1 MKKLTQ
7 LLRRRLVVVH
17 ADRVEEVEGGYVEEG
32 QVQNV
37 DEEVAEEDREDDPD
51 QVTLMT
57 TAKTMKLAKKM
68 SMSKVDARRCREEG
82 MDLVVERCEEEVVQK
97 MVMMCRCGGVM
108 SLLVGRGAGTVAL
121 LPC

>member
-1 MKKLTQ
+1 M
-7 LLRRRLVVVH
+7 
-17 ADRVEEVEGGYVEEG
+17 
-32 QVQNV
+32 QNV

>member
-1 MKKLTQ
+1 
-7 LLRRRLVVVH
+7 
-17 ADRVEEVEGGYVEEG
+17 
-32 QVQNV
+32 
-37 DEEVAEEDREDDPD
+37 
-51 QVTLMT
+51 MT

-97 MVMMCRCGGVM
+97 MVMVMCRCGCGG
-108 SLLVGRGAGTVAL
+108 SLLVGRGEPGVAIAL